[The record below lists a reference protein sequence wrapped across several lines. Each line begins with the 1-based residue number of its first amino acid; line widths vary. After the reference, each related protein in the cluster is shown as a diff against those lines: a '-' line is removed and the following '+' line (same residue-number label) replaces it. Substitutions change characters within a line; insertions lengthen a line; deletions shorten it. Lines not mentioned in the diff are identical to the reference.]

1 LSHLISKTP
10 PVLLKLFEEVYVLKK
25 MTALFL
31 LTAFTQVYAVTPV
44 QQSFALADELN
55 RTFDELNYSLNV
67 EWDQKDATYL
77 DKTLANFEKEITHLQ
92 KAGLSKEALIQNTLD
107 KIKDKQSREEIAS
120 ITKVI
125 HENQMSN
132 EEARAF
138 ALSKLNATYAH
149 GASWS
154 GSRMG
159 VHVALLLGVII
170 LIVCCTQHK
179 SERGEVGPQ
188 GPAGPQGPQGEVGP
202 QGPQGPAGQDG
213 QDGSTV
219 CGLKE
224 DAQPPYGEP
233 CFPIP

>member
-1 LSHLISKTP
+1 M
-10 PVLLKLFEEVYVLKK
+10 LKK

-67 EWDQKDATYL
+67 EWDQSDANYL
-77 DKTLANFEKEITHLQ
+77 DKTLVNFEKEIAHIQ
-92 KAGLSKEALIQNTLD
+92 KAGLSNEALIQNTLD
-107 KIKDKQSREEIAS
+107 KIKDKQSREEIAA

-125 HENQMSN
+125 QENQMSN

-149 GASWS
+149 GTSWS

-179 SERGEVGPQ
+179 GEQ
-188 GPAGPQGPQGEVGP
+188 GPPGEVGP
-202 QGPQGPAGQDG
+202 QGPQGPQGEPGQDG
-213 QDGSTV
+213 QDGKDGKDGKDGGCSYEHDSFAPSLYTNN
-219 CGLKE
+219 
-224 DAQPPYGEP
+224 
-233 CFPIP
+233 CFPFPFPL